1 MRAFRAVLAV
11 LLAAVAGG
19 VVPAEADAGVPLRV
33 ATYNIHAGAGLDD
46 RFDLDRTA
54 GAIRSLDADVVGLQ
68 EVDVHWGE
76 RSRFTD
82 EARELAAR
90 LGVRVFFAPIYDQ
103 PGAGPGAPRRRFGV
117 ALLSRHPIVDAANH
131 EISRLPTQGPD
142 ARPVR
147 MPGFGEVAVQVRGAR
162 VHVFCTHLDF
172 RPDPAVRAAQ
182 VRDMLAITGRARG
195 PVVLLGDFNAE
206 PGARELAPL
215 WESLRDVDP
224 GGGTYPADRPTG
236 RIDLVAVSP
245 GLRALDAHV
254 VPTTASDHRP
264 VVADL
269 LVTPA
274 GRPTPRR

>member
-1 MRAFRAVLAV
+1 MRVVRMALAV

-19 VVPAEADAGVPLRV
+19 VVPGEADAGVPLRV
-33 ATYNIHAGAGLDD
+33 ATYNIHAGAGLDG
-46 RFDLDRTA
+46 RFDLGRTA

-68 EVDVHWGE
+68 EVDEHWDG

-90 LGVRVFFAPIYDQ
+90 LGMRVFFAPIYDR

-142 ARPVR
+142 PHPARL
-147 MPGFGEVAVQVRGAR
+147 PGFGEVAVQVRGAR

-172 RPDPAVRAAQ
+172 RPDPTVRAAQ
-182 VRDMLAITGRARG
+182 VRDMLAITGRERG
-195 PVVLLGDFNAE
+195 PVVLVGDFNAE
-206 PGARELAPL
+206 PGSRELAPL
-215 WESLRDVDP
+215 WESLRDVVP
-224 GGGTYPADRPTG
+224 GGGTYPADRPIR

-245 GLRALDAHV
+245 GLRPVGARVA
-254 VPTTASDHRP
+254 PTTASDHRP

-269 LVTPA
+269 LVTP
-274 GRPTPRR
+274 GERPTPRR